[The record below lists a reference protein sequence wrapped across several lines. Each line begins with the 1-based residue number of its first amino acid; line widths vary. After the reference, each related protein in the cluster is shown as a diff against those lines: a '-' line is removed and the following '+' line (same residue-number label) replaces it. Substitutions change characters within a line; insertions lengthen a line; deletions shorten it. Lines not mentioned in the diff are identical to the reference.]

1 MSNRPDDFNFGDSYD
16 AEDTPTGGSTRPQ
29 QMPEHPRR
37 PTTGSTPA
45 RRPTDDIPTTYSRP
59 ALSSA
64 DDVPEPRRPSTSTR
78 STGTLPPVPPP
89 RATPRQSLPE
99 PNTNIPGRVRRT
111 QTQSALS
118 KRENGLYLPWW
129 SLLVLIIFVGAAAV
143 GAWAVV
149 GYLGGNF
156 APGGSTPMVVVI
168 TSTYTIG
175 PPATPTDIPGVPTLT
190 PAPALPTIPPTGTTP
205 PGNFTVG
212 ATVTVVGVGEAGLN
226 VRSSPGVDGAVKFRA
241 FDGETYTLREQPQ
254 FASNIEWWFIQSAD
268 DTTHSGWAAR
278 QYLEVGGTTTTP

>member
-1 MSNRPDDFNFGDSYD
+1 MSNRPDDFNFGDEYD

-29 QMPEHPRR
+29 QIPEQPRR
-37 PTTGSTPA
+37 STGSTPA
-45 RRPTDDIPTTYSRP
+45 RRPTDDIPTNYSRP
-59 ALSSA
+59 SLSAA
-64 DDVPEPRRPSTSTR
+64 DDVPRRTASTR
-78 STGTLPPVPPP
+78 ATGTSASVPPPP
-89 RATPRQSLPE
+89 RATPRKPLPE

-111 QTQSALS
+111 QTMS

-156 APGGSTPMVVVI
+156 APGGETPMVIVI
-168 TSTYTIG
+168 TSTYTVG

-205 PGNFTVG
+205 PGQFQVG

-226 VRSSPGVDGAVKFRA
+226 VRSSPGVDGAIKFRA
-241 FDGETYTLREQPQ
+241 LDGETYTLREQPQ

-268 DTTHSGWAAR
+268 DTTRSGWAAR
-278 QYLEVGGTTTTP
+278 QYLEVSSAQP